1 MSRLDGEVAR
11 DIGLWLAGEATDGEV
26 GRAVKAIETSPEARD
41 AMAAQVAIE
50 DVVRA
55 WYGGLPLPPPPPQV
69 VACRRRRAIV
79 STWLAAVAAGIA
91 VLMLA
96 HGDGRPMERALDVT
110 ASWLTA
116 GPKRPVDASSWWQLR
131 RDADGR

>member
-1 MSRLDGEVAR
+1 MNIQNAKYILPNLFTLGSVILGVQA
-11 DIGLWLAGEATDGEV
+11 IAWSFAG
-26 GRAVKAIETSPEARD
+26 
-41 AMAAQVAIE
+41 QF
-50 DVVRA
+50 
-55 WYGGLPLPPPPPQV
+55 
-69 VACRRRRAIV
+69 
-79 STWLAAVAAGIA
+79 VAAGIA

-116 GPKRPVDASSWWQLR
+116 GPRRPVDASSWWQLR

>member
-1 MSRLDGEVAR
+1 
-11 DIGLWLAGEATDGEV
+11 
-26 GRAVKAIETSPEARD
+26 
-41 AMAAQVAIE
+41 
-50 DVVRA
+50 
-55 WYGGLPLPPPPPQV
+55 
-69 VACRRRRAIV
+69 
-79 STWLAAVAAGIA
+79 VAAGIA

-116 GPKRPVDASSWWQLR
+116 GPRRPVDASSWWQLR